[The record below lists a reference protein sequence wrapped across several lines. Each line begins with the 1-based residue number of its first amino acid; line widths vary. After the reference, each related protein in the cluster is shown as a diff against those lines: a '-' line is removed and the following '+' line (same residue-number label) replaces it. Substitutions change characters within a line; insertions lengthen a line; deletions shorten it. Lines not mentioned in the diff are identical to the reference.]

1 MTIGLFTPSA
11 AYKPFRYPW
20 AYEAWKAHEVEMHWS
35 FHEVPLGDD
44 VKDWGNKLN
53 DSERNLINQIF
64 RLFTQADVEVE
75 NAYLDLYMPKFKPTE
90 IRMMLSSFAAREA
103 MHQASYS
110 YLLDTLGMPETDY
123 AAFREYK
130 EMSDKC
136 EYLKQFNMDT
146 PHNTALSMAVFGAFT
161 EGLQLFASFAILLN
175 FPRFN
180 KLKGMGQIVTW
191 SIRDETCMSD
201 DTEVLTEF
209 GWKLFKDLDRS
220 EKLAQFSGFENS
232 ITFAHPTHYTQ
243 KPYTGEMIHI
253 HRDLGAI
260 DILCTPDHDLIFRYT
275 NPETKKDR
283 IEKRVAEKLPKGTY
297 YNLPTSGHIAT
308 GGSTLSPHERFL
320 VALQADGTIHSP
332 ERYSGEICGCLPV
345 GFFLKKDRKVNR
357 LKEILEE
364 TGYEYSVVADKNKG
378 GFKFRVKVP
387 KDLLITKM
395 FPEWGVNFSE
405 VSHEWAMSFIEEIS
419 EWDGHKID
427 GGRVHY
433 SSVVKQNALFVQTL
447 ASMCGWR
454 AFYSVAQDNR
464 KDTYQDVHRV
474 HLNPDAEWTRLG
486 TIKKDRVEYD
496 GMVYCA
502 TMPEGSL
509 VTRRNGAVGF
519 VGNCHVQ
526 SVIKLFHT
534 LLSEDHSIDQ
544 EQLKTDIRSA
554 CSEIVHNEYAFIDKC
569 FEMGDVEGMTSNQSK
584 AFVRFVA
591 DMRLKQL
598 GCEPLYNE
606 PENPLP
612 WFDEMT
618 NAIEQANFFESRST
632 EYTRGATQGDWD
644 DDVFS

>member
-20 AYEAWKAHEVEMHWS
+20 AYEAWEAHEVEMHWS

-123 AAFREYK
+123 AAFREYS

-146 PHNTALSMAVFGAFT
+146 PHNTALCIAAFAAFT
-161 EGLQLFASFAILLN
+161 EGLQLFASFAILLS

-180 KLKGMGQIVTW
+180 KLKGMGQIVSW
-191 SIRDETCMSD
+191 SIRDESWH
-201 DTEVLTEF
+201 VLF
-209 GWKLFKDLDRS
+209 G
-220 EKLAQFSGFENS
+220 
-232 ITFAHPTHYTQ
+232 I
-243 KPYTGEMIHI
+243 M
-253 HRDLGAI
+253 
-260 DILCTPDHDLIFRYT
+260 
-275 NPETKKDR
+275 
-283 IEKRVAEKLPKGTY
+283 
-297 YNLPTSGHIAT
+297 
-308 GGSTLSPHERFL
+308 
-320 VALQADGTIHSP
+320 
-332 ERYSGEICGCLPV
+332 
-345 GFFLKKDRKVNR
+345 
-357 LKEILEE
+357 
-364 TGYEYSVVADKNKG
+364 
-378 GFKFRVKVP
+378 
-387 KDLLITKM
+387 
-395 FPEWGVNFSE
+395 
-405 VSHEWAMSFIEEIS
+405 
-419 EWDGHKID
+419 
-427 GGRVHY
+427 
-433 SSVVKQNALFVQTL
+433 
-447 ASMCGWR
+447 
-454 AFYSVAQDNR
+454 
-464 KDTYQDVHRV
+464 
-474 HLNPDAEWTRLG
+474 
-486 TIKKDRVEYD
+486 
-496 GMVYCA
+496 
-502 TMPEGSL
+502 
-509 VTRRNGAVGF
+509 
-519 VGNCHVQ
+519 
-526 SVIKLFHT
+526 LFHT

-569 FEMGDVEGMTSNQSK
+569 FEMGDVEGMTSDQSK
-584 AFVRFVA
+584 SFVRFVA